1 MVLSSNI
8 GQTALNMDLNSNI
21 GIGDFFQPVNSELEY
36 LLEMTWNNRIV
47 ELRKEKKLSRAE
59 LARRADV
66 NYDALNKSERGE
78 VEQPRGDFLA
88 RIAQALGT
96 TEQFL
101 RYGSEG
107 GGEQTKITPRGLV
120 IRGEVAAGLWLEADL
135 FEGEKEERSNLFG
148 GDERYPADAQYL
160 LRIKGESLNRIAQD
174 GDLILCVDYL
184 QAGFEIKAG
193 DLIVVERSRDG
204 GHTLERTAKRIIR
217 HNGEIEL
224 RPESNDPRFQEPVIY
239 DEHSE
244 EASEVR
250 ILAKIIGV
258 FRQF

>member
-1 MVLSSNI
+1 MVLSSDI
-8 GQTALNMDLNSNI
+8 GQNAPKLDLNSN
-21 GIGDFFQPVNSELEY
+21 GVIGDFFQSVNSELEY
-36 LLEMTWNNRIV
+36 LFKMSWNQRII

-107 GGEQTKITPRGLV
+107 GGERTKITPRGLV

-135 FEGEKEERSNLFG
+135 FEDEKKEQSNLFG
-148 GDERYPADAQYL
+148 GDKRYASEAQYL
-160 LRIKGESLNRIAQD
+160 LRIKGESLNRIARD
-174 GDLILCVDYL
+174 GDFILCVDYGL
-184 QAGFEIKAG
+184 AGFEITSG
-193 DLIVVERSRDG
+193 DLVVVERSRDG
-204 GHTLERTAKRIIR
+204 GHTFERTAKRIFR
-217 HNGEIEL
+217 HNDEIEL
-224 RPESNDPRFQEPVIY
+224 RPESNDPRFQEPVVF

-250 ILAKIIGV
+250 IIAKVLRIIREV
-258 FRQF
+258 